1 MKLKKKSICTLIMTG
16 VLVTLMTL
24 MVSGCSDTRI
34 GYIDAERVM
43 KESPQI
49 QQIVTTAEA
58 AYNEKNKEIMD
69 KLDQNKAS
77 MSDEEYQKA
86 AMQARTELSAVQS
99 QYSAQLKTLVDS
111 AMADIAKDKKL
122 SAIVEKDHIDSNPL
136 GQAQK
141 SEFVIQGGV
150 DVTDDLIQK
159 LQ

>member
-1 MKLKKKSICTLIMTG
+1 MNVQQNLERIIEENKDQQVKPRLLVHSCCAPCSTYVLDYLKDSF
-16 VLVTLMTL
+16 
-24 MVSGCSDTRI
+24 
-34 GYIDAERVM
+34 
-43 KESPQI
+43 
-49 QQIVTTAEA
+49 QIVALFF
-58 AYNEKNKEIMD
+58 NPNMD
-69 KLDQNKAS
+69 
-77 MSDEEYQKA
+77 SDEEYQKA

>member
-1 MKLKKKSICTLIMTG
+1 MKLKKKSICTLIMAG
-16 VLVTLMTL
+16 ALAL

-34 GYIDAERVM
+34 GYIDQERVI

-49 QQIVTTAEA
+49 QQIYTEQEA
-58 AYNEKNKEIMD
+58 AYNEKSKELMD

-77 MSDEEYQKA
+77 MSTQEYQKA
-86 AMQARTELSAVQS
+86 VMQAQSELNATQAPYWAKAKSLA
-99 QYSAQLKTLVDS
+99 DS

-122 SAIVEKDHIDSNPL
+122 SAIVEKDHIDSNSL
-136 GQAQK
+136 GQVQK
-141 SEFVIQGGV
+141 SEVVIQGGV

>member
-1 MKLKKKSICTLIMTG
+1 MKLKKKSICTLIMAG
-16 VLVTLMTL
+16 ALAL

-49 QQIVTTAEA
+49 QQIVTTAESS
-58 AYNEKNKEIMD
+58 YNEKNKEVMD
-69 KLDQNKAS
+69 KLDKDKAS
-77 MSDEEYQKA
+77 LSDEEYQKA
-86 AMQARTELSAVQS
+86 AMQARTELSAVQA

-111 AMADIAKDKKL
+111 AMADIAKEKKL
-122 SAIVEKDHIDSNPL
+122 SAIVEKDHIDNNPL

>member
-1 MKLKKKSICTLIMTG
+1 MKLKKKSICTLIMAG
-16 VLVTLMTL
+16 VLAL

-34 GYIDAERVM
+34 GYIDKERVM
-43 KESPQI
+43 KESPQM
-49 QQIVTTAEA
+49 QQIATTADA
-58 AYNEKNKEIMD
+58 AANEKSKELMD

-77 MSDEEYQKA
+77 MSDAEYQQA
-86 AMQARTELSAVQS
+86 VMQAQSELNAAQVPYLS
-99 QYSAQLKTLVDS
+99 QAKTLVD
-111 AMADIAKDKKL
+111 AAAADIAKDKKL
-122 SAIVEKDHIDSNPL
+122 SAIVEKDHIDTNPL

>member
-1 MKLKKKSICTLIMTG
+1 MKLKKKSICTLIMAG
-16 VLVTLMTL
+16 ALAL

-58 AYNEKNKEIMD
+58 SYNEKNKEVMD
-69 KLDQNKAS
+69 KLDKDKAA

-111 AMADIAKDKKL
+111 AMADIAKEKKL
-122 SAIVEKDHIDSNPL
+122 SAIVEKDHIDNNPL